1 MQRISVIYAII
12 AVMFILTSCRGNYEA
27 TKAAYEKAMELV
39 ISNTENLYVKNLIN
53 IHKKELND
61 FCRVKNIKL

>member
-1 MQRISVIYAII
+1 MGSIESAKQVE
-12 AVMFILTSCRGNYEA
+12 FLRGSA
-27 TKAAYEKAMELV
+27 MMYEKAMELV

-61 FCRVKNIKL
+61 FCQVKNIKL